1 MSKLFELTDQQKN
14 IWNSEMFYNGTN
26 MNNIGGY
33 ILINEKINLNLLE
46 KAANIYV
53 ENTEVARYSIS
64 LKDGNPMQTLKD
76 FSPFKLKIVS
86 LNTIDD
92 LYKLTTELVSKP
104 FDILNSNLYN
114 FTIFKLPD
122 GRGGIIP
129 IFHHLITDAWSM
141 SLFIS
146 EFINIYSNL
155 LKDNNEFST
164 YPSYSE
170 YIETCKDY
178 KQSKKYEKDKEYWNE
193 VFSENPDL
201 TYISK
206 KREISSSHCNRK
218 IYEFDNSFYN
228 EISEYCKDHKCSIY
242 TFFMAIFSIYLAK
255 INSTSSAILGTPVL
269 NRSNFKEKN
278 TSGMFVSTVP
288 FKIDIDSNLTFED
301 FLNKVSLNQSSI
313 FRHQKYPYLELLS
326 NVKEKFDISENLY
339 DFVLSYQNARD
350 NKDSVDINYES
361 FWEPTSNIS
370 ESIEAHFYDMDGT
383 GKANIYYYYQ
393 TEKFTEKDIELLQKR
408 VISICK
414 QVLNGIKLQD
424 IDIICKEDKL
434 LIDKFNDTNFS
445 YDKKETL
452 IDIFEKQVKSF
463 PDKKAVIF
471 KDTYITYK
479 ELDEKSNMLANYLLS
494 KNIGKNDVVGIMFK
508 RSLDLHISI
517 WGILKAGATYMLIDP
532 SLPEDRVNYMLEN
545 SNAKLV
551 ITDLY
556 INYENIN
563 LKICETFKNT
573 MPKIKTSNEDSFCI
587 IYTSRF
593 YWNS

>member
-1 MSKLFELTDQQKN
+1 
-14 IWNSEMFYNGTN
+14 
-26 MNNIGGY
+26 
-33 ILINEKINLNLLE
+33 
-46 KAANIYV
+46 
-53 ENTEVARYSIS
+53 
-64 LKDGNPMQTLKD
+64 
-76 FSPFKLKIVS
+76 
-86 LNTIDD
+86 
-92 LYKLTTELVSKP
+92 
-104 FDILNSNLYN
+104 
-114 FTIFKLPD
+114 
-122 GRGGIIP
+122 
-129 IFHHLITDAWSM
+129 
-141 SLFIS
+141 
-146 EFINIYSNL
+146 
-155 LKDNNEFST
+155 
-164 YPSYSE
+164 
-170 YIETCKDY
+170 
-178 KQSKKYEKDKEYWNE
+178 
-193 VFSENPDL
+193 
-201 TYISK
+201 
-206 KREISSSHCNRK
+206 
-218 IYEFDNSFYN
+218 
-228 EISEYCKDHKCSIY
+228 
-242 TFFMAIFSIYLAK
+242 
-255 INSTSSAILGTPVL
+255 
-269 NRSNFKEKN
+269 
-278 TSGMFVSTVP
+278 
-288 FKIDIDSNLTFED
+288 
-301 FLNKVSLNQSSI
+301 
-313 FRHQKYPYLELLS
+313 
-326 NVKEKFDISENLY
+326 
-339 DFVLSYQNARD
+339 
-350 NKDSVDINYES
+350 
-361 FWEPTSNIS
+361 
-370 ESIEAHFYDMDGT
+370 MDGT

-452 IDIFEKQVKSF
+452 IDIFENQVKSF

-517 WGILKAGATYMLIDP
+517 WGVLKAGSAYMLIDP

-563 LKICETFKNT
+563 LEICETFKNT